1 MASSRDIE
9 SVVIGANGLIGIQVG
24 KALSRNKT
32 EWVGTY
38 NKRTEGGLL
47 RLDIADSGDVKDFF
61 SQYSPKCVF
70 HCANLAGGVDFCE
83 RNPETA
89 TAFHLNAT
97 KEIGNYCRQAGSTLV
112 FVSSDYVFDGTKG
125 PYKEEDPTNP
135 LNLYGRLKLEAELW
149 IQDNLKKYL
158 IIRTTNV
165 YGWDPGTVTPNYIM
179 NLYLTVK
186 DKKIFNAPSFLWGN
200 PTYVKDLAG
209 AMVELYIRGASG
221 LFHIV
226 GSSFINRLEWA
237 IEACSVLGLDKA
249 LVNEIKQPSAATVAR
264 PLKSWLSA
272 GKFKDSYRTILHDV
286 SSGLELFK
294 SDMEGR

>member
-1 MASSRDIE
+1 MAAARAIRA
-9 SVVIGANGLIGIQVG
+9 VIIGAGGLIGKQVG
-24 KALSRNKT
+24 KVLSVNGI

-38 NKRTEGGLL
+38 NKRAEGDLL

-61 SQYSPKCVF
+61 SRYSPECVF

-83 RNPETA
+83 RNPEA
-89 TAFHLNAT
+89 AAAFHLNAT
-97 KEIGNYCRQAGSTLV
+97 KEIGNRCNEAGATLV
-112 FVSSDYVFDGTKG
+112 FVSTDYVFDGTKG

-135 LNLYGRLKLEAELW
+135 LNLYGSLKLEAERW
-149 IQDNLKKYL
+149 VRDNLKKYL

-179 NLYLTVK
+179 NLYRTVK
-186 DKKIFNAPSFLWGN
+186 DRKTFNAPSFLWGN
-200 PTYVKDLAG
+200 PTYVKDLAD
-209 AMVELYIRGASG
+209 AMVELHIKDASG

-237 IEACSVLGLDKA
+237 IEACAILGLDKS
-249 LVNEIKQPSAATVAR
+249 LVNEIKQPSPAIVAR

-272 GKFKDSYRTILHDV
+272 GKFSSSYRTVLRDV
-286 SSGLELFK
+286 SGGLKLFK
-294 SDMEGR
+294 SDMEGH